1 MLVKVFT
8 PEGKMNS
15 FERNEMF
22 RSGRLAQLIKLLLV
36 MVVLAVAIG
45 SLLRRI
51 TTEPSHVTVIVDKPW
66 FFGHG
71 GVRPE
76 YQKPGVSWYW
86 VTTHGINVPTYDFR
100 ADEGFDDLPTKKQSF
115 IDFKSYLKIRITDPV
130 KLVSDFK
137 FTGGDPQEWW
147 SWYKHSIQEQYRTIV
162 RNVAREY
169 LMEDILT
176 SPTAINEMESKI
188 RTEMDKLIKEIG
200 IPIQITDLS
209 LGRASPNG
217 PVMAEIDATA
227 SQQQRIKTEQAREL
241 AEKSKKDAE
250 IARAEA
256 DNAYRTRMNLSSQEF
271 VALEAVKRYSHACA
285 QKDSHCVIMTGQAPV
300 VVPIGK

>member
-1 MLVKVFT
+1 MMIFQ
-8 PEGKMNS
+8 NS
-15 FERNEMF
+15 LTT
-22 RSGRLAQLIKLLLV
+22 RLGTLFKLGVLIF
-36 MVVLAVAIG
+36 MVVVVATF
-45 SLLRRI
+45 LLRRI

-76 YQKPGVSWYW
+76 VQKPGVSWYW
-86 VTTHGINVPTYDFR
+86 VTTHGIHVPTYDFR
-100 ADEGFDDLPTKKQSF
+100 ADEGFDDLPTRKQSF

-130 KLVSDFK
+130 KLVSEFK
-137 FTGGDPQEWW
+137 YTDWEQTKWD
-147 SWYKHSIQEQYRTIV
+147 WYKHSIQEQYRTIV

-176 SPTAINEMESKI
+176 SPTAINEMEAKI
-188 RTEMDKLIKEIG
+188 RAEMDKLIKEIG

-285 QKDSHCVIMTGQAPV
+285 QKDSHCVIMTGQTPV
-300 VVPIGK
+300 VVPLGK